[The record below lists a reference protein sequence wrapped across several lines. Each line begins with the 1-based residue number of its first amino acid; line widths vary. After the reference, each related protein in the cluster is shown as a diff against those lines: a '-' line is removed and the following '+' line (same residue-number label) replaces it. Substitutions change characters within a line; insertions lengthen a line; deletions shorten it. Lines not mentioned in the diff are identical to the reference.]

1 MLDRHDRIRQRI
13 KLNKEERVQELAE
26 DSLVRGLRMAIHILR
41 RLKMNDA
48 DMETIISEKMV
59 EFFVKE
65 QVDTTSLTTK
75 ITKAEKDRKDKE
87 DL

>member
-13 KLNKEERVQELAE
+13 KLTKEERVQELAE
-26 DSLVRGLRMAIHILR
+26 DSLIRGLRAAINILR

-48 DMETIISEKMV
+48 GMETIISEKMV
-59 EFFVKE
+59 EFFAKE
-65 QVDTTSLTTK
+65 QVNTTSLTSK

>member
-65 QVDTTSLTTK
+65 QVDTTSLTSK